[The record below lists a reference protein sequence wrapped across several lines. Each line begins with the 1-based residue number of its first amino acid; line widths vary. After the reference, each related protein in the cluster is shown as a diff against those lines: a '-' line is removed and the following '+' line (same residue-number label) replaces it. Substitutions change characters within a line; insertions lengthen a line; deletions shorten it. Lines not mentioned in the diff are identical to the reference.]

1 MFKFSRVGIDPILTI
16 NNKNNFQIKSNFWII
31 FGVVTIVVATIIWW
45 LYFCL
50 LASVNNIYETKH
62 FTVQSGQSITSIAE
76 DLEQEGFIK
85 SVWGFKAWLKITGKV
100 IVQPGS
106 YELSSSYNTPT
117 VANIIASGDTANA
130 TVTIPEGYT
139 LKQIAKLLEN
149 KDISTE
155 EEFMEIVNN
164 FPPDYEFSKYWK
176 PDQTLEG
183 FLFPD
188 TYKLIKGD
196 TLTAVRVMLDNFGV
210 KYKNDIKSDLGDR
223 DLYKIIT
230 IASMVEREAKTQEDR
245 EQITAVIYN
254 RLDIGMKLDIDAT
267 VRYITNNWTDP
278 ISRSDLTIDSP
289 YNTRKYAGLPP
300 GPICNPGLAS
310 IKAALNPPSSDY
322 YYYLTDLEG
331 ITHYSK
337 TLQEHNKN
345 KVEYLL

>member
-1 MFKFSRVGIDPILTI
+1 MFKFSRTDIDPILT
-16 NNKNNFQIKSNFWII
+16 NSGKGNFQIKSNFWIL
-31 FGVVTIVVATIIWW
+31 FGFVAIVVLTIIWW

-50 LASVNNIYETKH
+50 LASVNNSYEVKH
-62 FTVQSGQSITSIAE
+62 FTVQSGQSITSIA
-76 DLEQEGFIK
+76 DNLKQEGFIK
-85 SVWGFKAWLKITGKV
+85 SAWGFKAWLKITGKV

-155 EEFMEIVNN
+155 EEFLKTTSN

-176 PDQTLEG
+176 PNQTLEG

-196 TLTAVRVMLDNFGV
+196 VLTAVRVMLDNFGV
-210 KYKNDIKSDLGDR
+210 KFKNDIKTDLGDR
-223 DLYKIIT
+223 DLYEILT

-254 RLDIGMKLDIDAT
+254 RLDLGMKLDIDAT
-267 VRYITNNWTDP
+267 VRYITSNWTDP
-278 ISRSDLTIDSP
+278 ISRTDLAIDSP

-300 GPICNPGLAS
+300 GPICNPGLTS

-337 TLQEHNKN
+337 TLQEHNQN

>member
-1 MFKFSRVGIDPILTI
+1 MFKFSRGIIDPILT
-16 NNKNNFQIKSNFWII
+16 NSGKYNSGVRLNFWIL
-31 FGVVTIVVATIIWW
+31 FSVVAMVVLSTIWL

-50 LASVNNIYETKH
+50 LASVDNKYETRH
-62 FTVQSGQSITSIAE
+62 FTVQSGQSVTSIAE
-76 DLEQEGFIK
+76 TLRQEGFIK
-85 SVWGFKAWLKITGKV
+85 SIWGFKAWLKITGKI

-106 YELSSSYNTPT
+106 YELSSSYNTPK
-117 VANIIASGDTANA
+117 VAGIIASGDTANA
-130 TVTIPEGYT
+130 VITIPEGYT

-149 KDISTE
+149 KDIASE
-155 EEFMEIVNN
+155 AEFLKITNN

-176 PDQTLEG
+176 SNQTLEG

-196 TLTAVRVMLDNFGV
+196 VLMAVRVMLDNFGV
-210 KYKNDIKSDLGDR
+210 KFKNEIKADLKDR
-223 DLYKIIT
+223 DLYKILT

-245 EQITAVIYN
+245 EQIAAIIYN
-254 RLDIGMKLDIDAT
+254 RLDIGMRLDVDAT
-267 VRYITNNWTDP
+267 VRYITGDWINP
-278 ISRSDLTIDSP
+278 ISRTDLAIDSP

-322 YYYLTDLEG
+322 YYYLTDFEG

-337 TLQEHNKN
+337 TLEEHNRN
-345 KVEYLL
+345 KVEFLL